1 LKLITNMTPLPFG
14 SGVMR
19 FLLRVTGLAGSVA
32 HPIVGSGG
40 VKNHFLAAWLL
51 IFYNIFTFL

>member
-1 LKLITNMTPLPFG
+1 MTPLPFG